1 MKLSDL
7 KSKHINKNCVIITC
21 GPSLREFE
29 KDQILKFCSDKIVIC
44 VKEAILEY
52 GDITDYFFSNS
63 TRLRDYNLRKYK
75 SINIFQSDLSN
86 KNRFIDQYDIILKED
101 PGSTPVTKIRGR
113 SIKTKRNKNHQLLR
127 LKNFEKYDISN
138 NQLRPW
144 GPGILYES
152 VFYFCK
158 YIGCKKVYTL
168 GWDLIDIK
176 KHKTIIHYFDNETEP
191 KYNNSE
197 RWAPTYFNKKK
208 FHEEMKL
215 VNENIPFMY
224 EYFKNEGM
232 EINVL
237 GKQSYVNKVIPRVL
251 SI

>member
-7 KSKHINKNCVIITC
+7 ESKHLDKECVVITC

-29 KDQILKFCSDKIVIC
+29 MEQVLKFCSDKIVIC

-52 GDITDYFFSNS
+52 GEIADYFFSNFI
-63 TRLRDYNLRKYK
+63 RLRDYNLREFK
-75 SINIFQSDLSN
+75 SINIYQSNSFNEN
-86 KNRFIDQYDIILKED
+86 KFIDQYDIILKED
-101 PGSTPVTKIRGR
+101 RPYHV
-113 SIKTKRNKNHQLLR
+113 NNQLLK
-127 LKNFEKYDISN
+127 LKNFEKYDILN

-176 KHKTIIHYFDNETEP
+176 KHKTIVHYFDKETTN
-191 KYNNSE
+191 KYKNSK
-197 RWAPTYFNKKK
+197 RWDASLDRYVK
-208 FHEEMKL
+208 EMKF
-215 VNENIPFMY
+215 VNENIPYMY
-224 EYFKNEGM
+224 NYFKNKGM
-232 EINVL
+232 DINIL
-237 GKQSYVNKVIPRVL
+237 GEQSYVNKTIPRV